1 VLTGIRGCDP
11 RAPVVVLTGHVSQ
24 SDSLSMAS
32 AVLTKPVTR
41 AVLVDTISRS
51 VQERPAA
58 QL

>member
-1 VLTGIRGCDP
+1 
-11 RAPVVVLTGHVSQ
+11 
-24 SDSLSMAS
+24 MAS

-41 AVLVDTISRS
+41 AMLVDTISRS